1 MLEFCHVDAR
11 CGNTP
16 VLSDISVCFQK
27 GKITT
32 IIGPNG
38 CGKTTLL
45 QCLNG
50 SSKVTAGTIRL
61 DGTDYLSMSPR
72 QRALRLSFLPQV
84 RTIIPA
90 LPVRTLVE
98 HGRFPHLGFS
108 RRKSGHDNAVVE
120 EVMDFTHV
128 TPYAAQYADTLS
140 GGIRQRAFFAMT
152 LAQDCDYIV
161 LDEPTTYLDLKGQR
175 EFMEM
180 AAQLRA
186 QGKTVILVLHDLGHA
201 LKISDTLVIM
211 QDKKIAASG
220 TPEECLGQH
229 VIEDVFQ
236 VSLKEFSDGDGS
248 YYFFY

>member
-1 MLEFCHVDAR
+1 MLEFCHVNVS
-11 CGNTP
+11 CGLVPILN
-16 VLSDISVCFQK
+16 DISVTFPTCE
-27 GKITT
+27 ITAV
-32 IIGPNG
+32 IGPNG

-50 SSKVTAGTIRL
+50 SSKVTAGSIRL
-61 DGTDYLSMSPR
+61 DEMDYLAMPLKE
-72 QRALRLSFLPQV
+72 RARRLSFLPQV

-108 RRKSGHDNAVVE
+108 RRKSQKDIAIVENA
-120 EVMDFTHV
+120 MDFTHV
-128 TPYAAQYADTLS
+128 SPYAAQYADTLS

-161 LDEPTTYLDLKGQR
+161 LDEPTTYLDLNGQR

-180 AAQLRA
+180 IVQLKK
-186 QGKTVILVLHDLGHA
+186 QGKTVILVLHDLGQA
-201 LKISDTLVIM
+201 LRISDTLVIM
-211 QDKKIAASG
+211 QDKKIAATA
-220 TPEECLGQH
+220 TPKECLQQH
-229 VIEDVFQ
+229 IIEDVFD
-236 VSLKEFSDGDGS
+236 VHIKEFSDDEGC

>member
-1 MLEFCHVDAR
+1 MLEFRHVHAA

-16 VLSDISVCFQK
+16 VLDGISVCFQK
-27 GKITT
+27 GQITT

-50 SSKVTAGTIRL
+50 SSKVTAGNILL
-61 DGTDYLSMSPR
+61 DGKDYLAMSPGL
-72 QRALRLSFLPQV
+72 RARRLSFLPQV

-90 LPVRTLVE
+90 LPVKTLVE
-98 HGRFPHLGFS
+98 HGRFPHLGFA
-108 RRKSGHDNAVVE
+108 RRKTQKDIAIVE
-120 EVMDFTHV
+120 NVMNFTHV
-128 TPYAAQYADTLS
+128 TPCASQYADTLS

-152 LAQDCDYIV
+152 LAQDCEYVV

-180 AAQLRA
+180 ISQLKS
-186 QGKTVILVLHDLGHA
+186 QGKTIILVLHDIGQA
-201 LKISDTLVIM
+201 LKISDTIVIM
-211 QDKKIAASG
+211 KDKKIAAAS
-220 TPEECLGQH
+220 TPRECLQQH
-229 VIEDVFQ
+229 IIEDVFQ
-236 VSLKEFSDGDGS
+236 VSFKEFSDNDGT

>member
-1 MLEFCHVDAR
+1 MLEFRHVNISCSLVPILD
-11 CGNTP
+11 
-16 VLSDISVCFQK
+16 DISVCFQK
-27 GKITT
+27 GEITT

-50 SSKVTAGTIRL
+50 ASKVTSGSISL
-61 DGTDYLSMSPR
+61 DGNDYLAMPFKE
-72 QRALRLSFLPQV
+72 RARRLSFLPQV
-84 RTIIPA
+84 RTIIPT

-108 RRKSGHDNAVVE
+108 RRKSRKDIEIVENA
-120 EVMDFTHV
+120 MDFAHV
-128 TPYAAQYADTLS
+128 SPYAAQCADTLS

-161 LDEPTTYLDLKGQR
+161 LDEPTTYLDLSGQR

-180 AAQLRA
+180 ILKLKK
-186 QGKTVILVLHDLGHA
+186 QGKTIILVLHDLGQA
-201 LKISDTLVIM
+201 LQISDTLVII
-211 QDKKIAASG
+211 QDRKIAATA
-220 TPEECLGQH
+220 TPKECLRQH
-229 VIEDVFQ
+229 IIEDVFDVQ
-236 VSLKEFSDGDGS
+236 IKEFRDEEGS

>member
-1 MLEFCHVDAR
+1 MLEFYHVDIS
-11 CGNTP
+11 CGHIP
-16 VLSDISVCFQK
+16 ILYDISIGFQK

-32 IIGPNG
+32 VVGPNG

-50 SSKVTAGTIRL
+50 SSKVVSGSIRL
-61 DGTDYLSMSPR
+61 DDTDYLAMPLKE
-72 QRALRLSFLPQV
+72 RARKLSFLPQV

-108 RRKSGHDNAVVE
+108 RRKSRKDTAIVE
-120 EVMDFTHV
+120 NVMDFTHV
-128 TPYAAQYADTLS
+128 SPYAAQYADTLS

-161 LDEPTTYLDLKGQR
+161 LDEPTTYLDLNGQR

-180 AAQLRA
+180 ILQLKK
-186 QGKTVILVLHDLGHA
+186 QGKTVILVLHDLGQA
-201 LKISDTLVIM
+201 LKISDMLVVM
-211 QDKKIAASG
+211 QDRKIAATA
-220 TPEECLGQH
+220 TPQECLKQH
-229 VIEDVFQ
+229 IIEDVFD
-236 VSLKEFSDGDGS
+236 VHIKEFSDDEGR